1 MEVAS
6 EALRLVNVVPNPYYA
21 YSSYESNQ
29 LDNRIKITNLPAD
42 CKVTILSQNGTVIR
56 KFSRD
61 VPTDN
66 SAGTVLSPK
75 SINTDTTIDW
85 DLKNQ
90 KGIPVSSGMYLIHID
105 AGELGTKTIKWFGI
119 LRPIDLD
126 TF

>member
-1 MEVAS
+1 
-6 EALRLVNVVPNPYYA
+6 
-21 YSSYESNQ
+21 
-29 LDNRIKITNLPAD
+29 
-42 CKVTILSQNGTVIR
+42 VTILSQNGTII
-56 KFSRD
+56 KQFSRD

-85 DLKNQ
+85 DLKNK